1 MLRVYC
7 ISVLVE
13 ANVPFNIILHFNI
26 FTVTH
31 KLVLSR
37 NKHWIILFKI
47 KIMFYMKKV
56 WHHIYFLSLFTA
68 LEPQCYRLM
77 H

>member
-37 NKHWIILFKI
+37 NKH
-47 KIMFYMKKV
+47 
-56 WHHIYFLSLFTA
+56 
-68 LEPQCYRLM
+68 
-77 H
+77 